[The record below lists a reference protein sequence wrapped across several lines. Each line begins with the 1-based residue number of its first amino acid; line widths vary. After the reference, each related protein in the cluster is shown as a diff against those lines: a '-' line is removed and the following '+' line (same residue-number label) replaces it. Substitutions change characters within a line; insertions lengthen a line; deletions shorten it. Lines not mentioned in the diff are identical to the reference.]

1 MLRMNLS
8 IIRSDQITRATEV
21 SDEAMTAAEL
31 IIERNKT
38 NLEAL
43 IKLTDNS
50 DTEKMT
56 QTGRQMKLGRTII
69 SDFNEAMEM
78 VSSRVTRQELFN
90 ALEKQSE
97 RLSANFDSDRLL
109 RILHGEEEELMTFAR
124 EMLAAKSN
132 RMANFFGG
140 IEENQVAN
148 RIHES
153 RARAE
158 EIIEYEKRFGD
169 IDTFENLSTEKGA
182 EKRLRELMRADA
194 QSITDKRT
202 SAVQEAVLNMIEDK
216 ENPLAGLDEEQ
227 VIEAKRA
234 KAVYGVNELNAQIA
248 EDIQNNLRA
257 TGKSVGESV
266 DESKFRKQLRNMLAG
281 EDYSDEVD
289 RVKYK
294 KISKFMQEDL
304 ASLFS
309 ENKIFRNSI
318 YGMGALIA
326 GSLIYSAVKDRAP
339 ENVGGPPLLPGGSA
353 YEEHAQRIPQVPQIV
368 DGSYSPGMSY
378 KVNLYG
384 NRSETEDFL
393 RIFSGFGQ
401 NMDVDTTMYP
411 GTPQVGRDPY
421 QEIASGY

>member
-21 SDEAMTAAEL
+21 SNEAMTAAEL

-78 VSSRVTRQELFN
+78 MSSGVTRQELFN

-132 RMANFFGG
+132 RRANFFGG

-148 RIHES
+148 QVHKS
-153 RARAE
+153 RAKAE
-158 EIIEYEKRFGD
+158 ALAAGERLSEDKDVAKRV
-169 IDTFENLSTEKGA
+169 STEEGTQ
-182 EKRLRELMRADA
+182 KRIKELMRADA
-194 QSITDKRT
+194 ESIADERAR
-202 SAVQEAVLNMIEDK
+202 AVQEAVLNMIEDK

-234 KAVYGVNELNAQIA
+234 RAVYGVNELNSKIA
-248 EDIQNNLRA
+248 EDVQNSLRA
-257 TGKSVGESV
+257 TGESAGESV
-266 DESKFRKQLRNMLAG
+266 GESKFRKQLRNMLAG
-281 EDYSDEVD
+281 GDYSEELD
-289 RVKYK
+289 RTKYK
-294 KISKFMQEDL
+294 KISKFMKEDL
-304 ASLFS
+304 VSLFS

-353 YEEHAQRIPQVPQIV
+353 YEEHAQRIP
-368 DGSYSPGMSY
+368 
-378 KVNLYG
+378 KCLK
-384 NRSETEDFL
+384 
-393 RIFSGFGQ
+393 
-401 NMDVDTTMYP
+401 
-411 GTPQVGRDPY
+411 
-421 QEIASGY
+421 

>member
-21 SDEAMTAAEL
+21 SNEAMTAAEL

-78 VSSRVTRQELFN
+78 MSGGVTRQELFN

-124 EMLAAKSN
+124 EMLAARNN
-132 RMANFFGG
+132 RMASFFGG

-148 RIHES
+148 QVHKS
-153 RARAE
+153 RAKAE
-158 EIIEYEKRFGD
+158 ALAAGERLSEDED
-169 IDTFENLSTEKGA
+169 IAKKVSTEEGTQ
-182 EKRLRELMRADA
+182 KRIKELMRADA
-194 QSITDKRT
+194 ESIADERAR
-202 SAVQEAVLNMIEDK
+202 AVQEAVLNMIEDK

-234 KAVYGVNELNAQIA
+234 RAVYGVNELNAKIA
-248 EDIQNNLRA
+248 EDVQNSLRA
-257 TGKSVGESV
+257 TGESARESVG
-266 DESKFRKQLRNMLAG
+266 ESKFRKQLRNMLAG
-281 EDYSDEVD
+281 GDYSEELD
-289 RVKYK
+289 RTKYK
-294 KISKFMQEDL
+294 KISKFMKEDL

-326 GSLIYSAVKDRAP
+326 GSLIYSAVQDRAP

-353 YEEHAQRIPQVPQIV
+353 YEKHAQRIPQVPQIV

-411 GTPQVGRDPY
+411 GTPQVSRDPY